1 MTFFQLF
8 RNDLDDDRRKNGKV
22 ARIMRVIRERI
33 MGTEEIAAA
42 MMKALEVDQNGAV
55 YVVHGNSPIIQW
67 PAFENPLI
75 LSFLILGRILSL

>member
-1 MTFFQLF
+1 M
-8 RNDLDDDRRKNGKV
+8 